1 MNDTRVTGRKIV
13 IVEDEA
19 VQQKLL
25 SEAFQSAGFTV
36 ITAANGKDGLEAV
49 LRDKPDI
56 VTLDIAMPE
65 MNGLEM
71 LKKLREDPWGA
82 TVPVV
87 VLSNFDDSEKVAESL
102 SQGVQYYLVK
112 INATVDDI
120 VKKVQEALAQHEQ
133 TNA

>member
-1 MNDTRVTGRKIV
+1 M
-13 IVEDEA
+13 
-19 VQQKLL
+19 
-25 SEAFQSAGFTV
+25 
-36 ITAANGKDGLEAV
+36 
-49 LRDKPDI
+49 RDKPDI